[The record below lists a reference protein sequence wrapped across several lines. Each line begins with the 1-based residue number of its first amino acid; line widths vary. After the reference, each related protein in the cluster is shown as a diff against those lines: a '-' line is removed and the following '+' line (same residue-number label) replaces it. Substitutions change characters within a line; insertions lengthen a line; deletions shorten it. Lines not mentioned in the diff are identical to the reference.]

1 MPKFRWPFRKG
12 EGSIQSHPG
21 TFMDPVKEAELDQ
34 KLNSVSQQFVAQAIK
49 RSPDE
54 ELSMAW
60 RSELNSKLASVA
72 SDASKK
78 QRRSAW
84 IWRPTVGLVG
94 ACALAAVIWLPR
106 SVSSD
111 SAVPNA
117 SYTLEQEIA
126 SAHVAAENSTMLV
139 GAPVVLADAPLGSTE
154 EYEFVPID
162 LETL

>member
-1 MPKFRWPFRKG
+1 
-12 EGSIQSHPG
+12 
-21 TFMDPVKEAELDQ
+21 MDPIKEAELDL
-34 KLNSVSQQFVAQAIK
+34 KLNSVSQQFVAQAVK
-49 RSPDE
+49 RSPEE

-72 SDASKK
+72 TETSKK

-84 IWRPTVGLVG
+84 IWRPTAGLVG

-106 SVSSD
+106 SVSSE
-111 SAVPNA
+111 SVVSTAN
-117 SYTLEQEIA
+117 YTLEQEIA

-139 GAPVVLADAPLGSTE
+139 GAPVVLADAPVGATE